1 MTVFNPDK
9 IDEILEK
16 VDKLI
21 AMKKQQ
27 VDLMYELRGS
37 LVHECS
43 KHLDNDK
50 ARAVFITEK
59 ERQLSDLGV
68 RVSPTGKMFS
78 KSNGKPYGH
87 GFYNPEAEHVLSE
100 IKRAMAIQKE
110 KHGQRQEEHAPDRVG
125 EGRDQT

>member
-9 IDEILEK
+9 IDEILGKIDK
-16 VDKLI
+16 VI

-27 VDLMYELRGS
+27 VDLMHELRRS

-50 ARAVFITEK
+50 ACAVFIAEK
-59 ERQLSDLGV
+59 EKQLSDMGV
-68 RVSPTGKMFS
+68 RISSTGKMFA

-87 GFYNPEAEHVLSE
+87 GFYNPEAEHVVSE
-100 IKRAMAIQKE
+100 IKRAKAIQKE
-110 KHGQRQEEHAPDRVG
+110 KHGQRQEKHPPDRDG
-125 EGRDQT
+125 EGRDQA